1 MISYKPYF
9 LGQIIPADN
18 ESKLTD
24 FVEKKFDAFNDIYD
38 ACKKYSDEISSISNV
53 SYDCND
59 LSVKLTCSTEV
70 MEKIKNN
77 NLNDKLTVS
86 LDVITAKTF

>member
-1 MISYKPYF
+1 MNRYKPIF

-24 FVEKKFDAFNDIYD
+24 FVENKFDAFDDIYNI
-38 ACKKYSDEISSISNV
+38 CKKYSDDISSISNV
-53 SYDCND
+53 SYDGND

-70 MEKIKNN
+70 IEKIKNN

-86 LDVITAKTF
+86 LDVITAKI